1 MTNHSYLN
9 TIAAILIALLYF
21 NSHYCTI
28 APIIQQNEGPNFSR
42 DVRTCTLP
50 HFMHFLGLFLCILL
64 WPYLCFDRLSMSDL
78 MMRNQILGLRR
89 AGMSV
94 EEISVALE
102 IDVMGVKLALEATG
116 GSVAVR
122 KAVKEDSSEDI
133 TDDVSEQEAKEM
145 MGIIKNIARD
155 EESGVYARLNAA
167 KYAHG
172 AKRGYHK
179 RHLDMN
185 VGSGELL
192 LKINEA
198 YMSASMRARAALTG
212 QSLTAKELTVI
223 EAPTTVEANSVE
235 PIVEPQL
242 IDQTTPSQPAALNP
256 RPFKI

>member
-1 MTNHSYLN
+1 
-9 TIAAILIALLYF
+9 
-21 NSHYCTI
+21 
-28 APIIQQNEGPNFSR
+28 
-42 DVRTCTLP
+42 
-50 HFMHFLGLFLCILL
+50 
-64 WPYLCFDRLSMSDL
+64 MSDL

-89 AGMSV
+89 AGMSC

-102 IDVMGVKLALEATG
+102 VDVMVVRLALEATG
-116 GSVAVR
+116 GSAVLR
-122 KAVKEDSSEDI
+122 AEAKKEDDI
-133 TDDVSEQEAKEM
+133 TDDVSEAEAKEM

-179 RHLDMN
+179 RHLDLN

-198 YMSASMRARAALTG
+198 YASASMRARDALSG
-212 QSLTAKELTVI
+212 QSLTAKEVNVT
-223 EAPTTVEANSVE
+223 EAPITVAAELTQES
-235 PIVEPQL
+235 PS
-242 IDQTTPSQPAALNP
+242 DQTTQSEPAAPKP

>member
-1 MTNHSYLN
+1 MT
-9 TIAAILIALLYF
+9 
-21 NSHYCTI
+21 C
-28 APIIQQNEGPNFSR
+28 
-42 DVRTCTLP
+42 
-50 HFMHFLGLFLCILL
+50 
-64 WPYLCFDRLSMSDL
+64 
-78 MMRNQILGLRR
+78 
-89 AGMSV
+89 

-102 IDVMGVKLALEATG
+102 IDSAVVRLALEAVG
-116 GSVAVR
+116 GSAVLR
-122 KAVKEDSSEDI
+122 KEARVEKEDDI

-223 EAPTTVEANSVE
+223 EAPTTVEANAVE
-235 PIVEPQL
+235 PTVETP
-242 IDQTTPSQPAALNP
+242 IDQTTQSQPAALNP